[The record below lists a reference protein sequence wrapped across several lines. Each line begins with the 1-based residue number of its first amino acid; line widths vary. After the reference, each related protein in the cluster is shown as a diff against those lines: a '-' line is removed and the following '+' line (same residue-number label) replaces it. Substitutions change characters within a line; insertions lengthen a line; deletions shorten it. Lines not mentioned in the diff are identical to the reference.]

1 MPFIIHLRNDIR
13 QIVRDPIMLV
23 LIFVP
28 LILIVVLKLLVV
40 FLLPILIRLTG
51 FNPDPYYIYLLAFAL
66 LLTAGMLG
74 IVTGF
79 LMIDERDGN
88 IAELM
93 AVTPLGR
100 TGYLVNRLSF
110 AAMLSVLY
118 SFLAISVLNVCP
130 ITLTAAIVLAGLMA
144 LYTSIFG
151 LILFSSADDKV
162 KGLTFAKGLNALAF
176 FAFADL
182 FGLRWLT
189 VLSWLFPPF
198 WVTALIKNQ
207 ETLLPYVMA
216 LIVHAAWFA
225 FLLVR
230 YQRKN

>member
-1 MPFIIHLRNDIR
+1 MIYLIHFRNDIR

-23 LIFVP
+23 LLFVP
-28 LILIVVLKLLVV
+28 VILIVVFKLILV
-40 FLLPILIRLTG
+40 FLLPVLIAHTS
-51 FNPDPYYIYLLAFAL
+51 FNPEPYYVYLLSFSL
-66 LLTAGMLG
+66 LLIAGMLG

-110 AAMLSVLY
+110 AGLVTMVYSFMAIYVLNALHLTFLTALWLSCLMVLY
-118 SFLAISVLNVCP
+118 
-130 ITLTAAIVLAGLMA
+130 TA
-144 LYTSIFG
+144 IFG
-151 LILFSSADDKV
+151 LILFNSADDKV

-182 FGLRWLT
+182 FGLPWLT
-189 VLSWLFPPF
+189 LLSWLFPPF
-198 WVTALIKNQ
+198 WITALLKNQ
-207 ETLLPYVMA
+207 GAPLPYIMA
-216 LIVHAAWFA
+216 MIVHAAWLA

>member
-1 MPFIIHLRNDIR
+1 MTFMIHLRNDIR

-40 FLLPILIRLTG
+40 FLLPVLIRLTG

-66 LLTAGMLG
+66 LLIAGMLG

-100 TGYLVNRLSF
+100 TGYLINRLSF
-110 AAMLSVLY
+110 SALLSLVY
-118 SFLAISVLNVCP
+118 SFLAIVVLNVCP
-130 ITLTAAIVLAGLMA
+130 VTLPVTITLTALMA
-144 LYTSIFG
+144 MYTAIFG
-151 LILFSSADDKV
+151 LILFNSADDKV
-162 KGLTFAKGLNALAF
+162 KGLTFAKGLNALVF
-176 FAFADL
+176 FAFSDL
-182 FGLRWLT
+182 FGLKWLT
-189 VLSWLFPPF
+189 ILSWFFPPF
-198 WVTALIKNQ
+198 WITTLLKNQ
-207 ETLLPYVMA
+207 GTPLPFVMA
-216 LIVHAAWFA
+216 LIVHLVWFA
-225 FLLVR
+225 LLLVR
-230 YQRKN
+230 YLRKG

>member
-23 LIFVP
+23 LLFVP
-28 LILIVVLKLLVV
+28 VILIVVFKLILI
-40 FLLPILIRLTG
+40 FLLPVLIVHTG
-51 FNPDPYYIYLLAFAL
+51 FNPEPYYAYLISFTL
-66 LLTAGMLG
+66 LLIAGMLG

-110 AAMLSVLY
+110 AGLVTMVY
-118 SFLAISVLNVCP
+118 SFMAIYVLNVLHLKL
-130 ITLTAAIVLAGLMA
+130 ITALWLACLMV
-144 LYTSIFG
+144 LYTAIFG
-151 LILFSSADDKV
+151 LILFNSADDKV

-182 FGLRWLT
+182 FGLPWLT
-189 VLSWLFPPF
+189 LLSWLFPPF
-198 WVTALIKNQ
+198 WITALLKNQ
-207 ETLLPYVMA
+207 GALLPYVMA
-216 LIVHAAWFA
+216 MIVHAAWFA